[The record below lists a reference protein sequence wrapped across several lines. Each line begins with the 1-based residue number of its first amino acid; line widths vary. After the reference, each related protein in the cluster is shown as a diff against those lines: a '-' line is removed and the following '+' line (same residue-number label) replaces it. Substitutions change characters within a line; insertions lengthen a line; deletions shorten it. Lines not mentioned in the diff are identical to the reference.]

1 MLFIICYIQ
10 VFKIYKNIELDNGK
24 LSIFINKVIYNGR
37 EYDAPIKLSELI
49 YFDIMFDFFEER
61 KNNRK

>member
-1 MLFIICYIQ
+1 M
-10 VFKIYKNIELDNGK
+10 IELDNGK
-24 LSIFINKVIYNGR
+24 LSIFINKVIYNGS

-49 YFDIMFDFFEER
+49 YFDIMFDFFEEI